1 MSIFKMTFKN
11 WMFLLVGVITIGIVS
26 CSKETIDSVGRDT
39 ALNVIRTGNWERWTK
54 TVSGNPVGELNVT
67 QEMMVQGETLN
78 FDKDGA
84 WHKKLDK
91 SAVAYDYSMPDS
103 KTMIFDGV
111 EYQIQENIV
120 STVSK
125 LTLVNQEGAVKT
137 TMVFKRNW

>member
-1 MSIFKMTFKN
+1 MSIIKMTFKN
-11 WMFLLVGVITIGIVS
+11 WMFLLVGLITIGIVS
-26 CSKETIDSVGRDT
+26 CSKETIDNVGRDT

-54 TVSGNPVGELNVT
+54 TVSGNVGELDAT
-67 QEMMVQGETLN
+67 REMMKQGETLN

-91 SAVAYDYSMPDS
+91 SAVSYDYSMPDS

-111 EYQIQENIV
+111 EYKIQESIV

-125 LTLVNQEGAVKT
+125 LTLVNQSGAVKT
-137 TMVFKRNW
+137 TMIFKRKW